1 MNTAT
6 YQCTIPN
13 IASANKHHHSSYQGY
28 ACTGARIYK
37 QSGR

>member
-1 MNTAT
+1 MNTDT

-28 ACTGARIYK
+28 TGARIYI